1 MGAPRLSLC
10 IVTVRPGGLDVLL
23 AGLTRQIFDDFEVVL
38 VDALYHRRAEQVAD
52 AFFDASIRVVH
63 TPPKDRIFPLD
74 SVPAARNTAIAKASG
89 ELIVWGVDYSFFPE
103 ACLREH
109 WGVWEYTEKKKAG
122 MGAHRYR
129 YPPTLAY
136 DLPAYAPIRAHWVYG
151 AATVDCVVKP
161 VQGATYQ
168 YSAQAGQEFADAIQ
182 DGVYDKWMYTIFDP
196 PIKYPEQVLTLDEDP
211 YFFRAD
217 PKLNGLVSGDV
228 PPTAFHAK
236 NEGMGAERGREV
248 NGFDESWIGH
258 CYDDSDMGLR
268 LSRSGAAWMLL
279 DPVATVEIV
288 NPRHYFPHS
297 VWRSTPEASLP
308 RFLACEH
315 DSSRIVSGNA
325 GHLVGQKPEWA
336 WYA

>member
-1 MGAPRLSLC
+1 MAVYPTWKIRYGIGIES
-10 IVTVRPGGLDVLL
+10 
-23 AGLTRQIFDDFEVVL
+23 AGWGTGVAAGTKIPTNGPKGIWMNNLNINFD
-38 VDALYHRRAEQVAD
+38 
-52 AFFDASIRVVH
+52 S
-63 TPPKDRIFPLD
+63 
-74 SVPAARNTAIAKASG
+74 
-89 ELIVWGVDYSFFPE
+89 
-103 ACLREH
+103 
-109 WGVWEYTEKKKAG
+109 
-122 MGAHRYR
+122 
-129 YPPTLAY
+129 
-136 DLPAYAPIRAHWVYG
+136 
-151 AATVDCVVKP
+151 
-161 VQGATYQ
+161 
-168 YSAQAGQEFADAIQ
+168 GQEFADAIQ

-268 LSRSGAAWMLL
+268 LSRAGAVWMLL

-288 NPRHYFPHS
+288 NPRHYFPHL

-315 DSSRIVSGNA
+315 DVSRIVSGNA
-325 GHLVGQKPEWA
+325 GQLVGQKPEWA

>member
-1 MGAPRLSLC
+1 MHMYS
-10 IVTVRPGGLDVLL
+10 
-23 AGLTRQIFDDFEVVL
+23 IFDSPL
-38 VDALYHRRAEQVAD
+38 V
-52 AFFDASIRVVH
+52 
-63 TPPKDRIFPLD
+63 T
-74 SVPAARNTAIAKASG
+74 
-89 ELIVWGVDYSFFPE
+89 
-103 ACLREH
+103 
-109 WGVWEYTEKKKAG
+109 
-122 MGAHRYR
+122 
-129 YPPTLAY
+129 
-136 DLPAYAPIRAHWVYG
+136 
-151 AATVDCVVKP
+151 
-161 VQGATYQ
+161 
-168 YSAQAGQEFADAIQ
+168 
-182 DGVYDKWMYTIFDP
+182 
-196 PIKYPEQVLTLDEDP
+196 PEQILALDEDP

-217 PKLNGLVSGDV
+217 PKLSGLVGGQV

-236 NEGMGAERGREV
+236 NEGVSRELSLAV

-315 DSSRIVSGNA
+315 DASRIVSGNA

>member
-10 IVTVRPGGLDVLL
+10 IVTARPGGLDVLL
-23 AGLTRQIFDDFEVVL
+23 TGLTRQTFDDFEVVL
-38 VDALYHRRAEQVAD
+38 VDALYHRRAKQVAD
-52 AFFDASIRVVH
+52 VFFDARIRVVH

-74 SVPAARNTAIAKASG
+74 SVPAARNTAMAKASG
-89 ELIVWGVDYSFFPE
+89 ELIVWGVDYAYFPE
-103 ACLREH
+103 ACLQEH

-129 YPPTLAY
+129 YPPTPAY
-136 DLPAYAPIRAHWVYG
+136 DLPGYAPRVLYPPG
-151 AATVDCVVKP
+151 TST
-161 VQGATYQ
+161 QGATYP
-168 YSAQAGQEFADAIQ
+168 YSAQAGQEFADAVS
-182 DGVYDKWMYTIFDP
+182 DGVYDKWMHTIFDP
-196 PIKYPEQVLTLDEDP
+196 PITCPEHVLTLDEDP
-211 YFFRAD
+211 YFFHAD

-236 NEGMGAERGREV
+236 NEGMGAAWGREV
-248 NGFDESWIGH
+248 NGFDEAWIGH

-315 DSSRIVSGNA
+315 DVSRIVSGNA
-325 GHLVGQKPEWA
+325 GQLVGQKPEWA